1 MQGGR
6 YAYVIGPCAAGLPGR
21 TAPAVLGRT
30 WTQARRG
37 DLPPLSWLRC
47 QTGSGRTRRGSHA
60 VVALLRVG
68 QKLPAVPCPSVPSR
82 APCTIGPFASPS
94 SARRVLRTY
103 LDAAYICNV
112 QMHRHLSDDPA
123 PRSSNNCVPSEV
135 RTRPRSPSRLL
146 PWTFSTYPDCCCTP
160 NILYVT
166 RVEALP
172 RKSHFLPPRDAQR
185 RTPAPQRSRG
195 VDVGMVTTRNVS
207 LCAHNVQGPAA
218 GPYSVRA
225 SKFALG
231 ERSSGCGSSCI
242 MRESRPCTIAV
253 GVRRCARRRTGDPG
267 MQGSGVESVSLSMQV
282 SPVMH
287 DNTFS

>member
-1 MQGGR
+1 MPPASRVGPRLPFWGGR
-6 YAYVIGPCAAGLPGR
+6 GPRRGGATCRRCPGCAAR
-21 TAPAVLGRT
+21 
-30 WTQARRG
+30 QAQAG
-37 DLPPLSWLRC
+37 
-47 QTGSGRTRRGSHA
+47 HA
-60 VVALLRVG
+60 ADRM
-68 QKLPAVPCPSVPSR
+68 PW
-82 APCTIGPFASPS
+82 SPS
-94 SARRVLRTY
+94 SASDRSSPLFPAPAYPPGLLALSDPSPNPLPPDASCAHTSTLRIF
-103 LDAAYICNV
+103 AMV

-135 RTRPRSPSRLL
+135 RTPPRSLSRLL

-231 ERSSGCGSSCI
+231 ECSSGCGSSCI

-282 SPVMH
+282 SLMMH
-287 DNTFS
+287 DDAFS